1 MRSDLLPPEAL
12 EVLATVQ
19 SSVPPMSYDVIRAQ
33 VTRELGA
40 PPEEMFERFEPE
52 AFAAASLGQVHR
64 AVLPAGDEVVVKI
77 QYPGVEATVV
87 QDLRNVRAL
96 LQTLSRIGRAP
107 TDRWR
112 RGRTADRMRRQ
123 ANVTRGIGWLGHVR
137 SFIVA

>member
-1 MRSDLLPPEAL
+1 MTTTGKRITPRERHVAAMSAGERLRETMAPARERRDETLGRARDLE
-12 EVLATVQ
+12 TVQ

-96 LQTLSRIGRAP
+96 L
-107 TDRWR
+107 
-112 RGRTADRMRRQ
+112 
-123 ANVTRGIGWLGHVR
+123 
-137 SFIVA
+137 